1 VNGRRIAPAARGGT
15 GRGALGL
22 TVIQGRD
29 YAAQTSTVCY
39 HGFGLRLAL
48 LV

>member
-1 VNGRRIAPAARGGT
+1 
-15 GRGALGL
+15 
-22 TVIQGRD
+22 VILGRD
-29 YAAQTSTVCY
+29 FAAQTSTVCY